1 VAEATVDFDDFF
13 RLHYARIVRVVHGVT
28 GDRAR
33 AEEVAQ
39 EAFVRVFQRW
49 SRVSSY
55 DRPDAW
61 VRRVAVRLAVRE
73 ARRDR
78 LRTTLERRAPAARTP
93 AVGGPLAEEPPAAFD
108 HVRVLPRN
116 QRVAIVLHYLDDLP
130 VADVAAA
137 MGCSEPTVRVHLHRG
152 RRRLAELMSPE
163 VNVDG

>member
-1 VAEATVDFDDFF
+1 MADVAGDYDDFF
-13 RLHYARIVRVVHGVT
+13 RLHYPRVVRVVHGVL

-39 EAFVRVFQRW
+39 EAFVRLYLRW

-61 VRRVAVRLAVRE
+61 VRRVAVRLAARV

-78 LRTTLERRAPAARTP
+78 LRTTLERRAQAERRPATDGSP
-93 AVGGPLAEEPPAAFD
+93 HDLAVIG
-108 HVRVLPRN
+108 RLPRN
-116 QRVAIVLHYLDDLP
+116 QRIAILLHYVDDLP

-137 MGCSEPTVRVHLHRG
+137 MGCAEATVRVHLHRG
-152 RRRLAELMSPE
+152 RRRLAQLMSWE
-163 VNVDG
+163 VQVDD